1 MEKLNK
7 LNQQLSKLT
16 NEQFTIEGE
25 IRQEELKLMEEK
37 SGLKIG
43 EIYRD
48 VNKQREWKFLELKIF
63 YEDSMRI
70 LIGWKTDFGFEALE
84 EISVR
89 YKDIKSKP

>member
-1 MEKLNK
+1 MERLNK
-7 LNQQLSKLT
+7 LNQQLSKLIG
-16 NEQFTIEGE
+16 EKLKIEGE
-25 IRQEELKLMEEK
+25 IRQEEMKLMEEK

-48 VNKQREWKFLELKIF
+48 TKKEREWKFLELKTF

-70 LIGWKTDFGFEALE
+70 LIGWKTDFGYEALE

-89 YKDIKSKP
+89 YKDIKAQQ